1 MQRIEGADPRR
12 RAWVECTSWRPPSPG
27 AAGRAPTPKLSSSR
41 LRLINQSSFPYLF
54 LEVCVFLFLY
64 FFFPE
69 SISDVWVALLE
80 GDQEDP

>member
-1 MQRIEGADPRR
+1 MQNRGSRSPEAGVGGMHQLASSKPGS
-12 RAWVECTSWRPPSPG
+12 SWQSPH
-27 AAGRAPTPKLSSSR
+27 PQLSASR
-41 LRLINQSSFPYLF
+41 LRLINQPSFPYLF
-54 LEVCVFLFLY
+54 LEVCVFFCFCI